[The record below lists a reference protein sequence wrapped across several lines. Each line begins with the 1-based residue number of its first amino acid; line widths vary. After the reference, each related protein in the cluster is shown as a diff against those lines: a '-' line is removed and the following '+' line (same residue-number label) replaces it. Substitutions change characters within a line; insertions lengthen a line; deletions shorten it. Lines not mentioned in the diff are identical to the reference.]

1 MTHKANTLE
10 ELYQAHLNTFSD
22 IQQHLGILRYFAG
35 QCDSVLELGMRTG
48 VSTAAFLAGGPV
60 VTSVDVE
67 RWDDCV
73 GQLEWL
79 CPNKF
84 KFVKASSLEHSV
96 PADLIFFDT
105 IHTYLHL
112 KTELHL
118 HAHNAGRY
126 MIFHDTQTFRWHGN
140 DGVQQSE
147 PGLLAAIEPY
157 LGGPSPTWKK
167 ILDLDN
173 CCGLMVLERNG

>member
-1 MTHKANTLE
+1 VTHKANTLE
-10 ELYQAHLNTFSD
+10 ELYQAHLNTWSD
-22 IQQHLGILRYFAG
+22 MQHHMGVLRYFAG
-35 QCDSVLELGMRTG
+35 QCDTVLELGMRMG
-48 VSTAAFLAGGPV
+48 VSTTAFLSGGPV
-60 VTSVDVE
+60 VTSVDVME
-67 RWDDCV
+67 WSEPIKQLRWLSDRF
-73 GQLEWL
+73 QFE
-79 CPNKF
+79 
-84 KFVKASSLEHSV
+84 KASSLEFSH

-105 IHTYLHL
+105 KHTYLHL

-126 MIFHDTQTFRWHGN
+126 MIFHDTQTFRHSGE
-140 DGVQQSE
+140 DGSE